1 MTVETPPEMTRA
13 EFDAAAAYA
22 YERHW
27 LTGEEYFVRV
37 PAVMEVEG
45 WNRYGHIGH
54 NRLTEPQ
61 RVLMMWSDLVGQTAN
76 GGFTQFCD
84 NYENA
89 LELAHR
95 YIAELGWPELFQRF
109 DLAFREQAGDPGNP
123 QRKWAAYPEA
133 DVWPAKREQVIAHL
147 ARKHTRW
154 RPWARRRKA
163 AGFAQFSDTILNTFY
178 HRAVEAGEIVPDDQP
193 APEVE
198 PIPTEAAEAFDD
210 WFYRDATKAASR
222 TFVGDY
228 IRRHQDELCRLSD

>member
-45 WNRYGHIGH
+45 WNRHGHIGH

-61 RVLMMWSDLVGQTAN
+61 R
-76 GGFTQFCD
+76 
-84 NYENA
+84 
-89 LELAHR
+89 
-95 YIAELGWPELFQRF
+95 
-109 DLAFREQAGDPGNP
+109 
-123 QRKWAAYPEA
+123 KWAAYPET
-133 DVWPAKREQVIAHL
+133 DDWPAKREQVIAHL

-178 HRAVEAGEIVPDDQP
+178 HRAVEGGEIVPDDQP